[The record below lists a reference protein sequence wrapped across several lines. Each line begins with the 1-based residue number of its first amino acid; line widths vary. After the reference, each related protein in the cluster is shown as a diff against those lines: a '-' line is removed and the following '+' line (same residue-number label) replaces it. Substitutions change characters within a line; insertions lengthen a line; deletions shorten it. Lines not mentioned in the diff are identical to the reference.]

1 MSPPVTSSLSCLST
15 PVSLGS
21 KVTLSLFPFISAF
34 AHSVVNVLKSFFS
47 RGGSLLSGI
56 FMQLCKTIKKR
67 QLAHVF
73 VYRIGHVDFAEQFRQ
88 WYLL

>member
-1 MSPPVTSSLSCLST
+1 MLALI
-15 PVSLGS
+15 L
-21 KVTLSLFPFISAF
+21 TLSLYMKRIEYIDALRGF
-34 AHSVVNVLKSFFS
+34 AIFLMVVGHVIPNLYLNT
-47 RGGSLLSGI
+47 LLSGI
-56 FMQLCKTIKKR
+56 FMQLCKTVKKR

>member
-34 AHSVVNVLKSFFS
+34 AHSVVNVLKSFFRVADS
-47 RGGSLLSGI
+47 NI
-56 FMQLCKTIKKR
+56 Y
-67 QLAHVF
+67 H
-73 VYRIGHVDFAEQFRQ
+73 
-88 WYLL
+88 

>member
-1 MSPPVTSSLSCLST
+1 MTEKSVEQSVLMVGT
-15 PVSLGS
+15 VLGLTH
-21 KVTLSLFPFISAF
+21 KT
-34 AHSVVNVLKSFFS
+34 N
-47 RGGSLLSGI
+47 GGTLLSGI
-56 FMQLCKTIKKR
+56 FMQLCKTVKKR